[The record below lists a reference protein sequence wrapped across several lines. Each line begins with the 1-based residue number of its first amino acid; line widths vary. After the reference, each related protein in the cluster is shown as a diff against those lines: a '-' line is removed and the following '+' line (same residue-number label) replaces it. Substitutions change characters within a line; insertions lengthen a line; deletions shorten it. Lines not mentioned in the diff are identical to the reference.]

1 MRIFKSWYKFTLE
14 KGKDSLM
21 KDCIDDFR
29 FVWFF
34 KIIYLVS
41 CIDTKY
47 MISTVRSV
55 TGVTVCITVALHA
68 TLNSK

>member
-1 MRIFKSWYKFTLE
+1 
-14 KGKDSLM
+14 M